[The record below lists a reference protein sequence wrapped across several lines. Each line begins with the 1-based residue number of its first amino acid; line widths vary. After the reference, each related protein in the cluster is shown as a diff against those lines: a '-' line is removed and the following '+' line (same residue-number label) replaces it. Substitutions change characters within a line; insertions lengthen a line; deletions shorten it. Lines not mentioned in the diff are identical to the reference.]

1 MKKTFYFIA
10 IVLLVCWSC
19 STQRK
24 ISKIKKENLQVTV
37 AVAQD
42 NDRMH
47 QLYSADTTSQIDK
60 VEIQNIHGESI
71 IMNAVKDDESGEMVA
86 MEQLQAIVVEAKF
99 RNLAERNGYVDIV
112 FDIIVPEQMQDPD
125 WQLRFQPQFHILDD
139 TLKLDELLITG
150 SKYREAQMKGYDQ
163 YNKYLGTILSDSA
176 DFYKTFTKEHL
187 LNVFLERN
195 VRREPSSFFRGA
207 NQKANAFGIS
217 EQEAVDYYTRHALVR
232 KNNKRK
238 SRKDEMYAKYVLA
251 PIENAGIRLD
261 SVINNTDGSIR
272 YNYVQTIKTQR
283 NLRKVEMVL
292 DGAIYRCDDFKRI
305 YTMPQ
310 TEPLTFYISSMSA
323 FTDKTPRYIQKVIH
337 RNAQANSAANIAFK
351 VGRYDIIDTLGSNAS
366 EISRIKGNIRTI
378 LSAEDYIVDSLLIT
392 ASCSPEGTVQSNAK
406 LAANRASSISNYF
419 NKFIANYRDSLS
431 GNVWE
436 LNYEDETMK
445 KMQVAQLNIK
455 THSIPEEWDML
466 IDMIH
471 RDTTLKDKQSILE
484 CLKIDDLDAREKA
497 LQKTG
502 DYKYIKDVLYSNLR
516 TVKFDFFLH
525 RKGMIKDTVHTTEV
539 DSVYMKGVQALEDR
553 DYENAVQ
560 LLRPYMDYNS
570 AVAFVC
576 MDYNQSALSV
586 LTTLPQTAQRD
597 YMLAIVYARLGKEQ
611 KAVEHFL
618 QSVEQDYSM
627 RHRGNLDPE
636 VSQLIK
642 KYGLDAHMDTL

>member
-1 MKKTFYFIA
+1 MKKTIY
-10 IVLLVCWSC
+10 IVMLCLLACWSC

-24 ISKIKKENLQVTV
+24 ITKIRKENLQAIV

-42 NDRMH
+42 NDRMY
-47 QLYSADTTSQIDK
+47 QLYSADTSSQIDK

-71 IMNAVKDDESGEMVA
+71 IMNAVKDEESGEMVA
-86 MEQLQAIVVEAKF
+86 TEQLQAIVVEAKF
-99 RNLAERNGYVDIV
+99 RNLAERNGYVDIA
-112 FDIIVPEQMQDPD
+112 FDIIVPEQMQDPE
-125 WQLRFQPQFHILDD
+125 WQLRFQPQFHILED

-150 SKYREAQMKGYDQ
+150 NKYREAQMKGYDQ
-163 YNKYLGTILSDSA
+163 YNKYLGTILPDSL
-176 DFYKTFTKEHL
+176 DFLKTFTNEHL
-187 LNVFLERN
+187 LSVFLERN
-195 VRREPSSFFRGA
+195 VKREYSSFYRGA
-207 NQKANAFGIS
+207 NQKANAFGVT
-217 EQEAVDYYTRHALVR
+217 EQEAIDYYTRHALVR

-238 SRKDEMYAKYVLA
+238 SKVDDMFAKYVID
-251 PIENAGIRLD
+251 PIKYAGIRLD
-261 SVINNTDGSIR
+261 SVINNADGSIR
-272 YNYVQTIKTQR
+272 YNYVQTIRTQR
-283 NLRKVEMVL
+283 NLRRVEMVL
-292 DGAIYRCDDFKRI
+292 GGEIYRCSDFKRI

-323 FTDKTPRYIQKVIH
+323 FTDNTPRYIQKVIH

-351 VGRYDIIDTLGSNAS
+351 VGRYDIVDTLGHNKS
-366 EISRIKGNIRTI
+366 EIDRIKGNIRTI

-392 ASCSPEGTVQSNAK
+392 ASCSPEGTLASNAK
-406 LAANRASSISNYF
+406 LAANRAASISGYF
-419 NKFIANYRDSLS
+419 NCFIEEYRDSLS
-431 GNVWE
+431 RNTWE
-436 LNYEDETMK
+436 MDYTDDSMK
-445 KMQVAQLNIK
+445 KMDVAQLNIK

-466 IDMIH
+466 IEMIH
-471 RDTTLKDKQSILE
+471 RDTSFIDKQAVLACLE
-484 CLKIDDLDAREKA
+484 MEDLDSREKA
-497 LQKTG
+497 LQKTA
-502 DYKYIKDVLYSNLR
+502 DYRYIRDVLYGNLR

-525 RKGMIKDTVHTTEV
+525 RKGMIKDTVHTTEL

-586 LTTLPQTAQRD
+586 LTTLPRTAQRD

>member
-1 MKKTFYFIA
+1 
-10 IVLLVCWSC
+10 
-19 STQRK
+19 
-24 ISKIKKENLQVTV
+24 
-37 AVAQD
+37 
-42 NDRMH
+42 
-47 QLYSADTTSQIDK
+47 
-60 VEIQNIHGESI
+60 
-71 IMNAVKDDESGEMVA
+71 
-86 MEQLQAIVVEAKF
+86 
-99 RNLAERNGYVDIV
+99 
-112 FDIIVPEQMQDPD
+112 
-125 WQLRFQPQFHILDD
+125 
-139 TLKLDELLITG
+139 
-150 SKYREAQMKGYDQ
+150 
-163 YNKYLGTILSDSA
+163 
-176 DFYKTFTKEHL
+176 
-187 LNVFLERN
+187 
-195 VRREPSSFFRGA
+195 
-207 NQKANAFGIS
+207 
-217 EQEAVDYYTRHALVR
+217 
-232 KNNKRK
+232 
-238 SRKDEMYAKYVLA
+238 MYAKYVLA

-597 YMLAIVYARLGKEQ
+597 YMLAIVYARLEKEQ

-642 KYGLDAHMDTL
+642 KYDLDAHMDTL

>member
-1 MKKTFYFIA
+1 M
-10 IVLLVCWSC
+10 
-19 STQRK
+19 
-24 ISKIKKENLQVTV
+24 
-37 AVAQD
+37 
-42 NDRMH
+42 
-47 QLYSADTTSQIDK
+47 
-60 VEIQNIHGESI
+60 
-71 IMNAVKDDESGEMVA
+71 
-86 MEQLQAIVVEAKF
+86 
-99 RNLAERNGYVDIV
+99 
-112 FDIIVPEQMQDPD
+112 
-125 WQLRFQPQFHILDD
+125 
-139 TLKLDELLITG
+139 
-150 SKYREAQMKGYDQ
+150 
-163 YNKYLGTILSDSA
+163 
-176 DFYKTFTKEHL
+176 
-187 LNVFLERN
+187 
-195 VRREPSSFFRGA
+195 
-207 NQKANAFGIS
+207 
-217 EQEAVDYYTRHALVR
+217 
-232 KNNKRK
+232 
-238 SRKDEMYAKYVLA
+238 
-251 PIENAGIRLD
+251 
-261 SVINNTDGSIR
+261 
-272 YNYVQTIKTQR
+272 
-283 NLRKVEMVL
+283 
-292 DGAIYRCDDFKRI
+292 
-305 YTMPQ
+305 
-310 TEPLTFYISSMSA
+310 
-323 FTDKTPRYIQKVIH
+323 
-337 RNAQANSAANIAFK
+337 
-351 VGRYDIIDTLGSNAS
+351 
-366 EISRIKGNIRTI
+366 
-378 LSAEDYIVDSLLIT
+378 
-392 ASCSPEGTVQSNAK
+392 
-406 LAANRASSISNYF
+406 
-419 NKFIANYRDSLS
+419 S